1 MTIKQLFEL
10 QMLDSEIDSHTKSL
24 NQINAEMGD
33 DTKLNALENRILEL
47 KTLLESEFLKR
58 KPVELEIKSIEEKLS
73 SIEDRLYNGVITN
86 PRELEA
92 QETERNHL
100 KETRS
105 SQEDILLESMLIT
118 ENIENELTNA
128 EQAVSKYKAN
138 REIEHPGLMKQK
150 STLTESLKTLSSERS
165 EFIEDIARIE
175 LTMYDALRQN
185 KGGLAIS
192 RVQRGSCEACRLTL
206 PKTEL
211 QRARTSDGPVYCSS
225 CKRIL
230 FIP

>member
-10 QMLDSEIDSHTKSL
+10 QLLDIEIDAHTKSL
-24 NQINAEMGD
+24 RQINTEMGD
-33 DTKLNALENRILEL
+33 DTRLNALDNRILEL
-47 KTLLESEFLKR
+47 NAKLESQSLKR
-58 KPVELEIKSIEEKLS
+58 KPIELEIKSIEEKLG
-73 SIEDRLYNGVITN
+73 SIQNRLYQGTITN
-86 PRELEA
+86 SRELEA

-118 ENIENELTNA
+118 ENIENELTSA
-128 EQAVSKYKAN
+128 EQAVSKYKTN

-206 PKTEL
+206 PRTEL

>member
-10 QMLDSEIDSHTKSL
+10 QILDSEIDSHTKSL

-47 KTLLESEFLKR
+47 NTLLESEFLKR

-150 STLTESLKTLSSERS
+150 STLTESLKTLGSERS

-175 LTMYDALRQN
+175 LTMYDTLRQN

-206 PKTEL
+206 PRTEL
-211 QRARTSDGPVYCSS
+211 QRARTSDGPVHCSS

>member
-206 PKTEL
+206 PRTEL
-211 QRARTSDGPVYCSS
+211 QSARTSDGPVYCSS

>member
-138 REIEHPGLMKQK
+138 QEIEHPGLMKQK

-206 PKTEL
+206 PRSEL
-211 QRARTSDGPVYCSS
+211 QRARTSDGPVNCSS